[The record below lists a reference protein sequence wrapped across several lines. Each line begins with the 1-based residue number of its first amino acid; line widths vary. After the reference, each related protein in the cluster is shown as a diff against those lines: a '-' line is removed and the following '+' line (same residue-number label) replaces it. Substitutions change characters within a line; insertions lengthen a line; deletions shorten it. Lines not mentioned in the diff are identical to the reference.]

1 VCAGL
6 TAFFETYQIAFGTS
20 AFGDP
25 FDASS
30 IIEYILSF
38 VFFIDIVVNFNLAYH
53 GENNVIVVSREK
65 IVKNYLQLW
74 FWIDFMGLFPFYAVA
89 LGLSGHLGDDNKIT
103 QCLAFLRLFRLIRL
117 YRFKQLVT
125 ILQYSM
131 RVSLM
136 WLTLFR
142 NFGVA
147 LVWTHFA
154 ACFFYFIARQYDFA
168 PDNTWI
174 GSLVEDLNGSERYLT
189 SLYWAV
195 ITFTTVG
202 YGDFSPVN
210 SAEQIWGMV
219 YMLLN
224 MIIQAWFIG
233 SITLIIV
240 KGDEE
245 TNEYRDTVHILNEYS
260 ALHSFDRN
268 FRKRLV
274 AQLKLVYN
282 SREISDEQVLKP
294 FPSSVRRKVLR
305 RLYLQPLLNTSL
317 MKGIR
322 EQFVDA
328 FLTTCNVEIF
338 SPGEEVLHRGSISSD
353 LYLLVEGVVK
363 LLASSS
369 TISENYDT
377 EKENT
382 DPYGTSIA
390 DSEMLTDDVSS
401 SRLVNAGE
409 FINEIGFFTET
420 PQTDT
425 VRTVTIWYV
434 F

>member
-1 VCAGL
+1 
-6 TAFFETYQIAFGTS
+6 
-20 AFGDP
+20 
-25 FDASS
+25 
-30 IIEYILSF
+30 
-38 VFFIDIVVNFNLAYH
+38 
-53 GENNVIVVSREK
+53 
-65 IVKNYLQLW
+65 
-74 FWIDFMGLFPFYAVA
+74 
-89 LGLSGHLGDDNKIT
+89 
-103 QCLAFLRLFRLIRL
+103 
-117 YRFKQLVT
+117 
-125 ILQYSM
+125 
-131 RVSLM
+131 M

-425 VRTVTIWYV
+425 VRTLTIW
-434 F
+434 